1 MIPYILSLMNFN
13 PLIKMRDKKNSLD
26 CCLYQMKNFKR
37 FENSN
42 ILNTFM
48 LVFSEFPS
56 TNYSLE
62 W

>member
-1 MIPYILSLMNFN
+1 MNFH

-48 LVFSEFPS
+48 LVVSEFPS

-62 W
+62 R